1 MALNELFAGRE
12 KEIEAMQD
20 RLLKAAAAEGLP
32 LTKRTHTYNSRLAQE
47 LGKWAEAQGKFDDYR
62 QAVYRAYFVEG
73 KNIAQV
79 DELVKIVESINL
91 PTDEAR
97 QVIESKRFSAAVD
110 TDWQRARELGVTAVP
125 THICGENKLVGF
137 NPYVEF
143 LNLISN
149 P

>member
-1 MALNELFAGRE
+1 MELNELFAGRE

-20 RLLKAAAAEGLP
+20 RLLKAAAAEGLS
-32 LTKRTHTYNSRLAQE
+32 LAKRTHTYNSRLAQE

-79 DELVKIVESINL
+79 DELIKIVESINL
-91 PTDEAR
+91 PAEDAR
-97 QVIESKRFSAAVD
+97 QVIESKRFAAAVD
-110 TDWQRARELGVTAVP
+110 ADWQRARELGVTAVP
-125 THICGENKLVGF
+125 THFCGENKLVGF

-143 LNLISN
+143 LDLISN
-149 P
+149 S